1 MKKKVSTCA
10 SHAAMSKR
18 GKSFCGWKK
27 RRLPSTGLASRN
39 SAYLQKEA
47 NRITLNL
54 QNLHLHLQFCM
65 RKLWSKSRKS
75 GQSGSVINN
84 AKT

>member
-1 MKKKVSTCA
+1 MEEKKIAKNRACIQEFSI
-10 SHAAMSKR
+10 
-18 GKSFCGWKK
+18 
-27 RRLPSTGLASRN
+27 
-39 SAYLQKEA
+39 SAKEA

-54 QNLHLHLQFCM
+54 QILHLHLQFFM
-65 RKLWSKSRKS
+65 RKLWSKSGKS